1 MTPPAGLTYALKIG
15 TTPGAEN
22 IMGANANTS
31 GKRKVS
37 EKGNVEHNKSGV

>member
-1 MTPPAGLTYALKIG
+1 MIIRRPGLTYAPEIG
-15 TTPGAEN
+15 QPRAEN